1 MGILTLNSVL
11 CKWLCIPVSHLC
23 WQEETHLKRKL
34 LGNGMGEVGRTNPN
48 MAVFQ
53 NKKMKPAT
61 HTHTQGRRKHEP
73 DEATVQ
79 TVKKR
84 VWQYK
89 FQSVCINQDFKIALF
104 GMMK

>member
-34 LGNGMGEVGRTNPN
+34 LGNGVGEAGRTNPN
-48 MAVFQ
+48 LAVFQ

-61 HTHTQGRRKHEP
+61 HTQEGE
-73 DEATVQ
+73 
-79 TVKKR
+79 
-84 VWQYK
+84 
-89 FQSVCINQDFKIALF
+89 NMN
-104 GMMK
+104 MMKPLCKQLKKGFGNTNFNQSALIKTLR